1 VIQYKSVS
9 QIAASHP
16 TAARLNAMTPFV
28 LERFQALS
36 SSIQN
41 EIEEARQKFETEFV
55 NSRSESLKSAVLLN
69 LDAIDRL
76 IHEGLNA
83 GDPFLSSNKFQEA
96 HQLVLEVA
104 NTYGVYSDEKL
115 NEQLE
120 EFSNDLKACQIC
132 FEALG
137 LIVLADNNEREIESY
152 VHYIRAYQL
161 FQEVATNYWD
171 DISLEARKP
180 IADVGYFLVK
190 YLLIPQTK
198 HLEAGTSSLISV
210 FEQDRELQILKKK
223 QLENFSISGDERSKL
238 FFLNEINKYIPGL
251 GEVVNLAVQQTRQL
265 MELGIDISD
274 PCVVTPLEE
283 MVENYPEIAEYCN
296 DILIELVKEQMNQ
309 RKNFLPDLD
318 EEILYDF

>member
-1 VIQYKSVS
+1 
-9 QIAASHP
+9 
-16 TAARLNAMTPFV
+16 MTQFV

-41 EIEEARQKFETEFV
+41 EIESARQKFETEFV
-55 NSRSESLKSAVLLN
+55 NSRSESLKSTVLVN

-83 GDPFLSSNKFQEA
+83 GDPFLSSKKFQEA
-96 HQLVLEVA
+96 HQLVLDVA

-115 NEQLE
+115 NEKLK
-120 EFSNDLKACQIC
+120 EFSKDLKADQIC

-137 LIVLADNNEREIESY
+137 LIILAGKTEDEIDSY

-161 FQEVATNYWD
+161 FQEVTTNYWD
-171 DISLEARKP
+171 DIPLEARKP
-180 IADVGYFLVK
+180 MADMGYFLVK
-190 YLLIPQTK
+190 YLLIPHAK
-198 HLEAGTSSLISV
+198 HLEAGTPSLISV
-210 FEQDRELQILKKK
+210 FEQDKELQILKKK
-223 QLENFSISGDERSKL
+223 QLENFSLSGDESSRL
-238 FFLNEINKYIPGL
+238 NFLKEISNYLPEL

-274 PCVVTPLEE
+274 PCMVTPLEVT
-283 MVENYPEIAEYCN
+283 VENYPEIAEYCN

-309 RKNFLPDLD
+309 ISNSLPDINEEMLD
-318 EEILYDF
+318 DF